1 VSDIMRAALETY
13 LTAPQPLPPFDRV
26 SDTRPDVSDTIR
38 PLSDVV
44 SDIADIQARLTHLE
58 EQVTRLSAGVRQ
70 RPTRLTPPGRT
81 PPDVDAAYQRMRVL
95 QGEGYSLTA
104 IATQL
109 DREGFR
115 TKQGR
120 AWHKSTVS
128 YVLRTHGR

>member
-1 VSDIMRAALETY
+1 MQQERSSSVTPDAAVAQQSRSME
-13 LTAPQPLPPFDRV
+13 
-26 SDTRPDVSDTIR
+26 
-38 PLSDVV
+38 
-44 SDIADIQARLTHLE
+44 
-58 EQVTRLSAGVRQ
+58 RQ

-95 QGEGYSLTA
+95 QGVGYSLTA